1 MEMYQVV
8 LLVVSAIVAI
18 LYFIQRFTG
27 VNYIQIIVQW
37 KPV

>member
-1 MEMYQVV
+1 MELYQVV
-8 LLVVSAIVAI
+8 LLVVAAEIAV

-27 VNYIQIIVQW
+27 VNYIHMIVQW